1 MPKNKRSYQLPVY
14 RGKKW
19 IRSGLPKKAKPWVK
33 TDRQAVGTDGT
44 NHVAVARAL
53 QNSLKHAP
61 WEWPKY
67 PVYFVT
73 DPHAD
78 AEAFVASL
86 VASGG
91 IKKTGPA
98 NEDFKL
104 TKAGNRGRF
113 IIGGDCLDKGPS
125 NLTMLKSLRALMD
138 SGARVTLLAGNHDL
152 RLLLGLR
159 VLDLN
164 RDPRTEHFFLRMG
177 PKVVPLLKEVY
188 EHYLEGKRH
197 RMRGIPDEQKCRQK
211 LYPSNRW
218 FNEFPKVAEWMMA
231 DEAVERE
238 ITRMRK
244 KLDLFAARCAE
255 AKLSMRMAY
264 ATALKC
270 RELFIQPQGEYCW
283 FFERMQ
289 LARREGSFLFIHAG
303 FDDRIAALLAERGL
317 SYVNALYRYQIHHD
331 PFEFYYGPVA
341 NTLRT
346 KYRKVNMPLTRHG
359 VAKMH
364 RLGIYAVVHG
374 HRNLNSGQRIMPRH
388 GMLHIESDIS
398 MDRNTRA
405 KEGLDGYGVGVT
417 IIRPEGA
424 VLGIST
430 DYPHAKVFS
439 PQDIIKRNGTRSG

>member
-1 MPKNKRSYQLPVY
+1 MPKKSRSHTLPVY
-14 RGKKW
+14 HGKKW
-19 IRSGLPKKAKPWVK
+19 IRTGLPKKSKPWVQK
-33 TDRQAVGTDGT
+33 DHPPTGKDRNDHAT
-44 NHVAVARAL
+44 VARAV
-53 QNSLKHAP
+53 QNALKHAP
-61 WEWPKY
+61 WEWPKQ

-78 AEAFVASL
+78 AEAFAASL

-91 IKKTGPA
+91 VKKTGPDHQ
-98 NEDFKL
+98 DFRL
-104 TKAGNRGRF
+104 TKAGRLGRF
-113 IIGGDCLDKGPS
+113 VIGGDCLDKGPS
-125 NLTMLKSLRALMD
+125 NLALLKSVQALME

-159 VLDLN
+159 VLDMK

-177 PKVVPLLKEVY
+177 PKVVPLFKEVY
-188 EHYLEGKRH
+188 KHYLKGNRYSL
-197 RMRGIPDEQKCRQK
+197 RGVPDEQKCRHK
-211 LYPSNRW
+211 LYPSKHW
-218 FNEFPKVAEWMMA
+218 FDEFPKVAEWMMA
-231 DEAVERE
+231 NEAVERE
-238 ITRMRK
+238 TNRMRK
-244 KLDLFAARCAE
+244 KLDLFAEQCAE

-270 RELFIQPQGEYCW
+270 RELFLDPRGEFGW

-289 LARREGSFLFIHAG
+289 LARREGSFLLIHAG
-303 FDDRIAALLAERGL
+303 FDDRIAALMAERGL
-317 SYVNALYRYQIHHD
+317 SYLNALYRYQTHHD

-364 RLGIYAVVHG
+364 RLGIHAVVHG
-374 HRNLNSGQRIMPRH
+374 HRNLSEGQRIMPRH
-388 GMLHIESDIS
+388 GMLHIESDIT
-398 MDRNTRA
+398 MDRNSRR

-417 IIRPEGA
+417 IIRPEGT

-430 DYPHAKVFS
+430 DAPHAKVFR
-439 PQDIIKRNGTRSG
+439 PADFQQPNRDDTR